1 MIPLRLAAKA
11 KARRPVDTSAVD
23 LLAFHITARALPPP
37 VREHRF
43 AAMSVGGTG
52 AGVKARLAAAFLHDW
67 RFDFAWPDF
76 MLALEMDGG
85 GFVGGRHG
93 RGLGI
98 EKDCEKVSAAA
109 VLGWRLVRC
118 TPRQVKSGQ
127 AVEWIT
133 KALSAVPWKAPK
145 GEANEF

>member
-1 MIPLRLAAKA
+1 VIPLRLAAKA
-11 KARRPVDTSAVD
+11 KARRPVDTSAIG
-23 LLAFHITARALPPP
+23 LLYFQIRANALPPP
-37 VREHRF
+37 APEYRF

-67 RFDFAWPDF
+67 RFDMAWPAF
-76 MLALEMDGG
+76 MLAVEMDGG

-98 EKDCEKVSAAA
+98 EKDCEKYSAAA

-127 AVEWIT
+127 AVEWIAN
-133 KALSAVPWKAPK
+133 ALAFPA
-145 GEANEF
+145 